1 MSRARTL
8 LWAGPLL
15 LVSAGR
21 VQGQVE
27 GAFAHPAAWGR
38 AAVLGPASVAVAAD
52 QGGLYWNPAGL
63 ARLERRYHAAF
74 SHAEVFDGLDLG
86 HDLVSLVRSNNSWG
100 GGIGLDRLGTSRV
113 LRSDP
118 QGNIEGYG
126 SHGEARVV
134 MAAGKAFE
142 GLRPWTDAG
151 PPQLGLGIHWLRVD
165 TGSQSWSDVGLDV
178 GGLAALALD
187 QAFEL
192 RLGATVRN
200 AWSTLDGASWSPTL
214 SAAVVRK
221 GPLLSIGCQPRSGRW
236 TLGVSA
242 PLAPGP
248 LDLSLGGAIERTSG
262 VGTSWRLGLTVGSGR
277 GTAQYI
283 VEDRPFLG
291 DTRTLG
297 VAASWGRYQFPL
309 HFDGW
314 RLQRDGEPVPEA
326 RLRPADE
333 ALLQIELRYPTSAR
347 DWAHRRL
354 KLILY
359 GPDGVVLEEVRAD
372 DLHLSDHGVAFP
384 FQPAADWL
392 EGSGY
397 LLEGRYAFEILLEE
411 RVRLRGSFAL
421 EHHPEAVAAVARAYS
436 RLESRETSHSERWL
450 LTAARR
456 DPSYPHTY
464 YVAGLLS
471 ELSGDFT
478 GAANCYREA
487 ARLSR
492 GDPIELAGRRVDLA
506 GLSQLEYL
514 QKGEGSNRLFELLR
528 GQAEPP

>member
-1 MSRARTL
+1 MSWARTL

-15 LVSAGR
+15 VVSAGR

-38 AAVLGPASVAVAAD
+38 AAVLGPAFVAVAAG

-63 ARLERRYHAAF
+63 ARLDRRYHAAF

-86 HDLVSLVRSNNSWG
+86 HDLVSLVRSTNSWG
-100 GGIGLDRLGTSRV
+100 AGVGLDRLGTSRV
-113 LRSDP
+113 LRSDA

-165 TGSQSWSDVGLDV
+165 TGSQSWSDVGLDL
-178 GGLAALALD
+178 GGLAAFALGR
-187 QAFEL
+187 ALEL

-200 AWSTLDGASWSPTL
+200 AWSTLDGASWSPVL
-214 SAAVVRK
+214 SAAVVRG
-221 GPLLSIGCQPRSGRW
+221 GPFLSLGWQPRSGRW
-236 TLGVSA
+236 TLGGNA
-242 PLAPGP
+242 LLAPGP
-248 LDLSLGGAIERTSG
+248 LDLGLTGAVERTSD
-262 VGTSWRLGLTVGSGR
+262 VGMGWRLGLTVGSGG
-277 GTAQYI
+277 GTAQYV

-314 RLQRDGEPVPEA
+314 RLQRDGEPVPES
-326 RLRPADE
+326 RLRPVDE
-333 ALLQIELRYPTSAR
+333 ALLEIEFRYPASAQDR
-347 DWAHRRL
+347 ADRHL

-359 GPDGVVLEEVRAD
+359 GPDGAVLEEVGTEELR
-372 DLHLSDHGVAFP
+372 LSDHGVAFA

-392 EGSGY
+392 EGTGY
-397 LLEGRYAFEILLEE
+397 LLEGRYPFEMLLEG
-411 RVRLRGSFAL
+411 RVRLRGSFSL
-421 EHHPEAVAAVARAYS
+421 EHHPEAVAAVARVYS
-436 RLESRETSHSERWL
+436 RLQSRETPYSEQGL
-450 LTAARR
+450 LTAARL

-471 ELSGDFT
+471 EFSGDFA

-487 ARLSR
+487 AGLSR

-506 GLSQLEYL
+506 GLAQLEYL
-514 QKGEGSNRLFELLR
+514 RKGEGSNRLFGLLK
-528 GQAEPP
+528 GQTEPP

>member
-1 MSRARTL
+1 MRCARIL
-8 LWAGPLL
+8 LWAWLL
-15 LVSAGR
+15 LLARAGQ
-21 VQGQVE
+21 VQSQVE

-63 ARLERRYHAAF
+63 ARLDRRYHAAF
-74 SHAEVFDGLDLG
+74 SHAELFDGLDLG

-100 GGIGLDRLGTSRV
+100 GGVGLDRLGTSRV

-165 TGSQSWSDVGLDV
+165 TGSQSWSDVGLDL
-178 GGLAALALD
+178 GGLAAFALGR
-187 QAFEL
+187 ALEL

-200 AWSTLDGASWSPTL
+200 AWSTLDGASRSPIL
-214 SAAVVRK
+214 SAAVVRG
-221 GPLLSIGCQPRSGRW
+221 GPLLSIGYQPRGGRW
-236 TLGVSA
+236 TLGVA
-242 PLAPGP
+242 ALLAPGP
-248 LDLSLGGAIERTSG
+248 LDLGLSGAVEGTSG
-262 VGTSWRLGLTVGSGR
+262 VGSSWRLGLTVGSGR
-277 GTAQYI
+277 GTAQYV

-314 RLQRDGEPVPEA
+314 RLHRDAEPVPEA
-326 RLRPADE
+326 RLWPVDE
-333 ALLQIELRYPTSAR
+333 ALLQIESRYPTAAQ
-347 DWAHRRL
+347 DWAQRRL

-359 GPDGVVLEEVRAD
+359 GPDGVVLEEVGTGE
-372 DLHLSDHGVAFP
+372 LHLSDQGVAFA

-392 EGSGY
+392 EGRGY
-397 LLEGRYAFEILLEE
+397 LLEGRYLFEMLLED
-411 RVRLRGSFAL
+411 RVRLRGSFVL
-421 EHHPEAVAAVARAYS
+421 EHNPEAVAAVARAYS
-436 RLESRETSHSERWL
+436 RLESREASSSEQGL
-450 LTAARR
+450 LTAARL

-471 ELSGDFT
+471 EFSGDFA
-478 GAANCYREA
+478 GAANCYRAA

-492 GDPIELAGRRVDLA
+492 GGPIELAGRRVDLA
-506 GLSQLEYL
+506 GLAQLEYL

-528 GQAEPP
+528 GQTEPP

>member
-1 MSRARTL
+1 MKCARSL
-8 LWAGPLL
+8 AWAWPLL
-15 LVSAGR
+15 LAGAER

-52 QGGLYWNPAGL
+52 QGALYWNPAGL

-74 SHAEVFDGLDLG
+74 SHAELFDGLDLG
-86 HDLVSLVRSNNSWG
+86 HDLVSLVRSTNSWG
-100 GGIGLDRLGTSRV
+100 AGVGLDRLGTGRV
-113 LRSDP
+113 LRSDA

-142 GLRPWTDAG
+142 GLRPWSDAG

-165 TGSQSWSDVGLDV
+165 TGSQSWSDVGLDL
-178 GGLAALALD
+178 GGLAALAVD
-187 QAFEL
+187 KAFEL

-200 AWSTLDGASWSPTL
+200 AWSTLEGASWNPVL
-214 SAAVVRK
+214 SAAVVR
-221 GPLLSIGCQPRSGRW
+221 GRPFLSFGYQPRSGRW
-236 TLGVSA
+236 TLGA
-242 PLAPGP
+242 NALLAPGP
-248 LDLSLGGAIERTSG
+248 LDLGLSGAVERTSG
-262 VGTSWRLGLTVGSGR
+262 VGTGWRLGLTVGSGR
-277 GTAQYI
+277 GTAQYV

-314 RLQRDGEPVPEA
+314 RLQRDGEPAPEA
-326 RLRPADE
+326 RLWPVDE
-333 ALLQIELRYPTSAR
+333 ALLQIELRYPASGQ
-347 DWAHRRL
+347 DWADRRP

-359 GPDGVVLEEVRAD
+359 GPDGVVLEEVGTD

-392 EGSGY
+392 EGTGY
-397 LLEGRYAFEILLEE
+397 LLEGPYLFEILLEG
-411 RVRLRGSFAL
+411 RVRLRGSFSL
-421 EHHPEAVAAVARAYS
+421 EHHPEAVAAVARVYS
-436 RLESRETSHSERWL
+436 RLRSREPPYSEQGL
-450 LTAARR
+450 LTAARL

-471 ELSGDFT
+471 EFSGDFA

-492 GDPIELAGRRVDLA
+492 GGPIDLAGRRVDLA
-506 GLSQLEYL
+506 GLAQLEYL
-514 QKGEGSNRLFELLR
+514 RKAQGSNRLFELLR
-528 GQAEPP
+528 GRTEPP